1 LNSVEPKQAAV
12 PGVKTLYLSLSFKE
26 GEKQMNSTKQTAGID
41 VDKQKFRAAGLARPE
56 EETQSIQNPSANMYA
71 RLSLISITLTAIIT
85 TAHHV
90 FRDGLGLL
98 VPGGIII
105 LLPYVLMRWFTQAN
119 NKWPIWIYGL
129 YNVLIVVQL
138 GVIDGFLDHVLK
150 ALGLSHLTFL
160 PGGDAEV
167 VQTVF
172 SLWSPRAG
180 NIFYE
185 GTGILTFVGSAFATL
200 YLYQF
205 IRGLGQHGT
214 ATGATGP
221 LSGPGAAG
229 V

>member
-1 LNSVEPKQAAV
+1 LNSVEPKQAAL
-12 PGVKTLYLSLSFKE
+12 PGVKIISLSLSFKR
-26 GEKQMNSTKQTAGID
+26 GEKQMNITKQTAGID
-41 VDKQKFRAAGLARPE
+41 GDKQKFIAAGVAAPE
-56 EETQSIQNPSANMYA
+56 EKTESINNLSGNMYA

-85 TAHHV
+85 TIHHV

-98 VPGGIII
+98 VPGAIII
-105 LLPYVLMRWFTQAN
+105 LLPVVLMRWFTQTG
-119 NKWPIWIYGL
+119 NKWPVWIYGL
-129 YNVLIVVQL
+129 YNVLIIVQL

-172 SLWSPRAG
+172 SLWSPQAG

-185 GTGILTFVGSAFATL
+185 GTGILTFVGSVFATL
-200 YLYQF
+200 YLFQF
-205 IRGLGQHGT
+205 IRGLSHGT
-214 ATGATGP
+214 ATRATEP

-229 V
+229 A

>member
-12 PGVKTLYLSLSFKE
+12 PGVKNLSLSLSFKR
-26 GEKQMNSTKQTAGID
+26 GEQQMNITKQAAGID
-41 VDKQKFRAAGLARPE
+41 GDKQKFIAAGAAPE
-56 EETQSIQNPSANMYA
+56 EKTESIKNPSGNTYA

-85 TAHHV
+85 STHHV

-105 LLPYVLMRWFTQAN
+105 LLPYVLMRWFTQTG
-119 NKWPIWIYGL
+119 NKWPVWIYGL
-129 YNVLIVVQL
+129 YNVLIIVQL

-172 SLWSPRAG
+172 SLWSPQAG

-185 GTGILTFVGSAFATL
+185 ATGILTFVGSVFATL
-200 YLYQF
+200 YLFQF
-205 IRGLGQHGT
+205 IWGLSHGT
-214 ATGATGP
+214 ATGATEP
-221 LSGPGAAG
+221 LHGPGAAG
-229 V
+229 A

>member
-1 LNSVEPKQAAV
+1 
-12 PGVKTLYLSLSFKE
+12 
-26 GEKQMNSTKQTAGID
+26 MNSTEQTVRVDG
-41 VDKQKFRAAGLARPE
+41 DKQRFRAADIATLE
-56 EETQSIQNPSANMYA
+56 DETRSSKKPSGNTYV

-85 TAHHV
+85 TAHHI

-105 LLPYVLMRWFTQAN
+105 LLPFVLMRWFTRTG
-119 NKWPIWIYGL
+119 NKWPVWIYGL
-129 YNVLIVVQL
+129 YNILIIVQL

-150 ALGLSHLTFL
+150 ALGLSHLTLL

-172 SLWSPRAG
+172 TLWSPQAG

-185 GTGILTFVGSAFATL
+185 GTGILTFVGSVFATL

-205 IRGLGQHGT
+205 IRGLSHGT
-214 ATGATGP
+214 AKGATEP

-229 V
+229 A

>member
-1 LNSVEPKQAAV
+1 
-12 PGVKTLYLSLSFKE
+12 
-26 GEKQMNSTKQTAGID
+26 MISTKQTAGID
-41 VDKQKFRAAGLARPE
+41 EDKQKFRAAGVATPE
-56 EETQSIQNPSANMYA
+56 EETQSVKNPNGNTYA

-85 TAHHV
+85 TTHHV

-105 LLPYVLMRWFTQAN
+105 LLPFVLMRWFTQTG

-129 YNVLIVVQL
+129 YNVLIIVQL

-167 VQTVF
+167 VKTVF
-172 SLWSPRAG
+172 SLWSPQAG

-185 GTGILTFVGSAFATL
+185 GTGILTFVGSVFATL

-205 IRGLGQHGT
+205 IRKLSHGT
-214 ATGATGP
+214 AEGATEP
-221 LSGPGAAG
+221 LTGPGAAG
-229 V
+229 A

>member
-1 LNSVEPKQAAV
+1 
-12 PGVKTLYLSLSFKE
+12 
-26 GEKQMNSTKQTAGID
+26 MISTKQTAGID
-41 VDKQKFRAAGLARPE
+41 GDKQKFRAARVATPE
-56 EETQSIQNPSANMYA
+56 EETQSIKNPSGNTYA

-85 TAHHV
+85 ATHHV

-105 LLPYVLMRWFTQAN
+105 LLPYVLMRWFTQTG
-119 NKWPIWIYGL
+119 NKWPVWIYGL
-129 YNVLIVVQL
+129 YNVLIIVQL

-172 SLWSPRAG
+172 SLWSPQAG

-185 GTGILTFVGSAFATL
+185 GTGILTFVGSVFATL

-205 IRGLGQHGT
+205 IRGLSHGT
-214 ATGATGP
+214 AKGATES
-221 LSGPGAAG
+221 LIGPGAAG
-229 V
+229 A

>member
-1 LNSVEPKQAAV
+1 MSNPDRI
-12 PGVKTLYLSLSFKE
+12 TSFKN
-26 GEKQMNSTKQTAGID
+26 GANDMISTKRIAGID
-41 VDKQKFRAAGLARPE
+41 GDKQEFRAAGVATSKK
-56 EETQSIQNPSANMYA
+56 ETQSMKNPSGNTYA

-85 TAHHV
+85 TTHHV

-98 VPGGIII
+98 VLGGIII
-105 LLPYVLMRWFTQAN
+105 LLPFVLMRLFTQTR
-119 NKWPIWIYGL
+119 NKWLVWIYGL
-129 YNVLIVVQL
+129 YNVLIIVQL
-138 GVIDGFLDHVLK
+138 GLIDGFLDHVLK

-172 SLWSPRAG
+172 SLWSPQAG

-185 GTGILTFVGSAFATL
+185 GTGILTFVGSVFATL

-205 IRGLGQHGT
+205 IRSLSHGI
-214 ATGATGP
+214 AKGATEP

-229 V
+229 A

>member
-1 LNSVEPKQAAV
+1 
-12 PGVKTLYLSLSFKE
+12 
-26 GEKQMNSTKQTAGID
+26 MNSTKQTAEID
-41 VDKQKFRAAGLARPE
+41 GDKQKFRVIGIAAPK
-56 EETQSIQNPSANMYA
+56 EETQSMKNPSGNTYA

-85 TAHHV
+85 TTHHV

-98 VPGGIII
+98 VPGGILI
-105 LLPYVLMRWFTQAN
+105 LVPFVLMRWFTQTG
-119 NKWPIWIYGL
+119 NKWPVWIYGL
-129 YNVLIVVQL
+129 YNVLIIVQL

-172 SLWSPRAG
+172 SLWSPQSG

-185 GTGILTFVGSAFATL
+185 GTGILTFVGSVFATL

-205 IRGLGQHGT
+205 IRTLSHGT
-214 ATGATGP
+214 AKGATES
-221 LSGPGAAG
+221 LIGPGTAG
-229 V
+229 A